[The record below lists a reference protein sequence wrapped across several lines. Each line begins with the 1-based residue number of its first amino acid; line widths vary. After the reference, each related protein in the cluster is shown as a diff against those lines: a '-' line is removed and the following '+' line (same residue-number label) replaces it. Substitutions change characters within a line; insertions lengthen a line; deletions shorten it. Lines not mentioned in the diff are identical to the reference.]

1 MRTPLFPAANAVAA
15 AVAALAVALGAC
27 GPARLDSFLYD
38 PLPAP
43 AGGYTLSTA
52 VIPAHEDLRIATPDG
67 QTLHA
72 VFVSA
77 DPAGPR
83 RDVTLL
89 YFHGQS
95 NNIGTS
101 WTRMEY
107 LYPLGCNLAIVD
119 PRGYGESTGTP
130 SEGGIQIDEQ
140 AALRAITARPD
151 VASGRMV
158 IYGRSFGAALAIDLA
173 ARATP
178 AALITESAFTS
189 VAALVSDGA
198 YVDLPRSFV
207 ADSSWDNLA
216 KIPRVAAPYLALH
229 GTADPYVQPRY
240 SRQLTDAHAAAGF
253 ATQLVLVPGADHGDV
268 PETMTLDAYRA
279 TLSGFIDSALP
290 APAAAAPATSSDS
303 MR

>member
-1 MRTPLFPAANAVAA
+1 MRAPFLAAFA
-15 AVAALAVALGAC
+15 AVLAPLAACA
-27 GPARLDSFLYD
+27 PARLDGFLYD

-72 VFVSA
+72 VFVAAS
-77 DPAGPR
+77 PAGR
-83 RDVTLL
+83 RPDVTLL

-130 SEGGIQIDEQ
+130 SEAGIQLDEE
-140 AALRAITARPD
+140 AALQAIVARPD
-151 VASGRMV
+151 VAGGKIV

-173 ARATP
+173 ARVTP
-178 AALITESAFTS
+178 AALVTESAFTS

-207 ADSSWDNLA
+207 ADSVWDNLA
-216 KIPRVAAPYLALH
+216 KIPRVPAPYLALH

-253 ATQLVLVPGADHGDV
+253 ATQLVLVPGADHDDV
-268 PETMTLDAYRA
+268 PETMTLDTYRT
-279 TLSGFIDSALP
+279 TLSSFIDSAAP
-290 APAAAAPATSSDS
+290 APAAAPPASSSDS

>member
-1 MRTPLFPAANAVAA
+1 MRTSSLFSVAVVF
-15 AVAALAVALGAC
+15 AVAALETCA
-27 GPARLDSFLYD
+27 PARLDSFLYD

-52 VIPAHEDLRIATPDG
+52 VIPAHEDLRIVTPDG

-72 VFVSA
+72 VFVASS
-77 DPAGPR
+77 GR
-83 RDVTLL
+83 RPDVTVI

-101 WTRMEY
+101 WQRMEY
-107 LYPLGCNLAIVD
+107 LYPLGYNLAIVD
-119 PRGYGESTGTP
+119 PRGYGESSGTP
-130 SEGGIQIDEQ
+130 SETGIQIDEQ
-140 AALRAITARPD
+140 AALRAIAARPD
-151 VASGRMV
+151 VSTGRIV

-173 ARATP
+173 SRATP
-178 AALITESAFTS
+178 AALVTESAFTS

-207 ADSSWDNLA
+207 ADSVWDNLA
-216 KIPRVAAPYLALH
+216 KIPRVPAPYLALH

-253 ATQLVLVPGADHGDV
+253 ATQLVLVPGADHDDV
-268 PETMTLDAYRA
+268 PETMSLDAYRA
-279 TLSGFIDSALP
+279 TLSAFVESAVP
-290 APAAAAPATSSDS
+290 ARAASPVTSSDS